1 MCTIYIIYILN
12 HPEIDKIWIFHDIS
26 KNNLKNGTLI
36 DFVIFYLLQD
46 DSIDIYNGNTWDILG
61 I

>member
-1 MCTIYIIYILN
+1 MCTIYIYILN
-12 HPEIDKIWIFHDIS
+12 PPEIDKIWIFHDIS